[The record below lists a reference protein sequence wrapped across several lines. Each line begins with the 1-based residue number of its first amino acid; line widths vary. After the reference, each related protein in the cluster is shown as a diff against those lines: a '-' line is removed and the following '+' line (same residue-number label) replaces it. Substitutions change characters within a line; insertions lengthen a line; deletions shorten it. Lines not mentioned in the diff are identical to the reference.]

1 MRVVGVGG
9 DPAKQSHA
17 VECDALA
24 GEDEQEGEE
33 GGAGV
38 AVVEGVEEAD
48 VEEGACGPGGQ
59 REGPGGVLGALG
71 EAGVE
76 AGAGVRGDAVAFSST
91 PTSPRWRRTSPD
103 RADDNPLT
111 ACRSPYQHRA
121 RDTFWD
127 QGDDFQGSDLVRG
140 VDLPRG
146 RASSRCP
153 ALRAS
158 TSTRR
163 GGPCGARRAA
173 PVVRTSASTAL
184 GKTSRRRRPAR
195 RSQSFPGRP
204 RSSSWRAG
212 APPFHRRTLPVAR
225 ARKCALACSC
235 APGRTGYRAVQGAHM
250 MAAALS
256 RSGGREALPEAGRR
270 ST

>member
-71 EAGVE
+71 EAGFA

-140 VDLPRG
+140 VGLPRG

-173 PVVRTSASTAL
+173 PGGEDVGEYRLGQDFSAKKASTP
-184 GKTSRRRRPAR
+184 KPIVSRTPPLLFLEGGGAAV
-195 RSQSFPGRP
+195 SPPYPP
-204 RSSSWRAG
+204 RRAG
-212 APPFHRRTLPVAR
+212 AEMCPRVLLR
-225 ARKCALACSC
+225 ARSHRLPS
-235 APGRTGYRAVQGAHM
+235 RAEGAHD
-250 MAAALS
+250 
-256 RSGGREALPEAGRR
+256 GGGIEP
-270 ST
+270 